1 MSTNKFTSRGFG
13 SSGAASSSWTGPRES
28 YKPQSVDHGTSFLM
42 GGGGLKSRPRSS
54 ASTDSFVDTKVT
66 GNSLDSKEVDRDEKK
81 RPALLNRGSIVT
93 GASVFRAGDR
103 SSNFSEQYGVFLT
116 ITVIALAIA
125 FAIRWFAS
133 ESEDTDWVE
142 ERRSVVRYHQG
153 R

>member
-1 MSTNKFTSRGFG
+1 
-13 SSGAASSSWTGPRES
+13 
-28 YKPQSVDHGTSFLM
+28 M
-42 GGGGLKSRPRSS
+42 GGGGLRGRPRSS

-66 GNSLDSKEVDRDEKK
+66 GNSLHSKEVDRDEKK
-81 RPALLNRGSIVT
+81 RPPLLDRGTIVT
-93 GASVFRAGDR
+93 GASVLRAGDR
-103 SSNFSEQYGVFLT
+103 SSYSSEQYRVFVT

>member
-1 MSTNKFTSRGFG
+1 
-13 SSGAASSSWTGPRES
+13 
-28 YKPQSVDHGTSFLM
+28 M
-42 GGGGLKSRPRSS
+42 GGGGLRGRPRSS
-54 ASTDSFVDTKVT
+54 SSTDSFVDTKVT
-66 GNSLDSKEVDRDEKK
+66 GNSLDAKEVDRDEKK

-133 ESEDTDWVE
+133 ESEDTDWVQ
-142 ERRSVVRYHQG
+142 ERRSVVRYHQE